1 MSFKELFGGLFL
13 ILIIIITSTVLVD
26 IYYKSDLIFNNFVIN
41 ELTVM
46 SESRG
51 KVIDE
56 YIVDKEDEV
65 LFLTRSNRVK
75 EILKGELSNDY
86 NLTHEFLEFEIKI
99 IKNAIENYLILNKEM
114 SLEQLQNNWE
124 FKKISIVK
132 FGNESYT
139 RVYDSEFEKIL
150 IANNKNHQDILISEA
165 LKKNNL
171 EVIYENLSNKD
182 NVLSGNILIEEGE
195 KKLYYDINM
204 QKINYQ
210 TSDKVNLTIGL
221 ALGENIIKIN
231 KNISKFNL
239 EYLDRYKKTMDIG
252 NIILISKQGN
262 IIYSNNN
269 SVGLGQNLNWYSN
282 SNLGKD
288 VAYREYI
295 SQEDVKISYYGPF
308 YENFNGVKRLH
319 SIILAPVYDGDIF
332 IGSIGLIFNLD
343 NFINNLEEIEH
354 LTYLGENYVV
364 SETGKLI
371 TKLKFQNVTLL
382 TQDITGLDLNK
393 CLFENDT
400 DDKLEN
406 LVTKNYFGEN
416 VYRKLYR
423 VDKFNWCLVSEVSKE
438 EIFEIPKNKKI
449 NSKLFLFSGALVF
462 VFIGVVLSLFL
473 LDMKYLIV
481 KKKRSE
487 FIREEFDFINKYRK
501 LTFRT
506 RFILAILVP
515 VIFVIIVEILVFK
528 FKENAIYHIFPN
540 LSILIFTL
548 MILFFS
554 VEFKKMESRKYMI
567 IGSLLVIISKSLS
580 IIYQELIISGVTIL
594 RIYWDLNFVL
604 LVFGILGIFYGY
616 RRELK

>member
-26 IYYKSDLIFNNFVIN
+26 IYYKSDPIFNNFVIN

-221 ALGENIIKIN
+221 DLGENIIKIN

-269 SVGLGQNLNWYSN
+269 TVGFGQNLNWYSN

-295 SQEDVKISYYGPF
+295 SQEDVKINYYGPF